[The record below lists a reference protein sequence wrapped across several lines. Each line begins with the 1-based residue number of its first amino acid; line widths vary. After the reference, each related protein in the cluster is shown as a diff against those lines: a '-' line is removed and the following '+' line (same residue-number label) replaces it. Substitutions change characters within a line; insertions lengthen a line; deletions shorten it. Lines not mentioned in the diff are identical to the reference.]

1 MAITTINSAIQNA
14 LPVYRFAK
22 TSLGTIVSS
31 SYYTSTWTRG
41 GYPLAGTYNTTTAGG
56 IALSGVVQGELDF
69 VNAESG
75 NSYLHN
81 LTINASGS
89 HGIGVLADRLWH
101 CGADSSGTIL
111 SVTAITSQTI
121 NSVTWP
127 ARDANNSTN
136 GEGVFI
142 GLEISTLTGA
152 ATANANITL
161 TYTNSAGTPN
171 RTATLGRS
179 WTSGLNAAI
188 FIPFNLQNGDIGVRS
203 VQSIQLSETLTS
215 GNIQLVAF
223 RPLAAIPVMAGSII
237 NNGYSLDAISGGF
250 PILPNDCVLF
260 LLYYTTTTS
269 GIPTSGT
276 YVITQG

>member
-1 MAITTINSAIQNA
+1 MAITTINSGIQNA

-22 TSLGTIVSS
+22 GSLGTLVSS
-31 SYYTSTWTRG
+31 NYYTSVWARS

-56 IALSGVVQGELDF
+56 IALSGLVQGELDF

-75 NSYLHN
+75 NSYLYN
-81 LTINASGS
+81 LSINATGN
-89 HGIGVLADRLWH
+89 HGVGILADRLWH

-111 SVTAITSQTI
+111 SVTAVTSQTI

-127 ARDANNSTN
+127 SRDANNSTD

-142 GLEISTLTGA
+142 ALEISTTTGV

-161 TYTNSAGTPN
+161 TYTNSTGTPN

-179 WTSGLNAAI
+179 WTSGLNAGV
-188 FIPFNLQNGDIGVRS
+188 FIPFNLQNGDTGVRS

-215 GNIQLVAF
+215 GAIQLVAF
-223 RPLAAIPVMAGSII
+223 RPLAAIPV
-237 NNGYSLDAISGGF
+237 NNSYVRNDGYSLDAISGGF

-260 LLYYTTTTS
+260 LLYYATTTS
-269 GIPTSGT
+269 GIATSGT